1 MNTGLAI
8 ILTAY
13 LIGYFMSY
21 GILLSQ
27 EDDPIT
33 FDTLVGFFV
42 MSFLSWVIVGIYL
55 GDLTHK
61 STLKT
66 GEDEKG

>member
-13 LIGYFMSY
+13 LIWYFMSY

-27 EDDPIT
+27 EDETIT
-33 FDTLVGFFV
+33 FDTLVGFFI
-42 MSFLSWVIVGIYL
+42 MSFLSWIIVGVYL
-55 GDLTHK
+55 GDLTPK
-61 STLKT
+61 KEINESAK
-66 GEDEKG
+66 K

>member
-27 EDDPIT
+27 EDDSIT
-33 FDTLVGFFV
+33 FDTLVGFFI

-55 GDLTHK
+55 GDLTPK
-61 STLKT
+61 STPKT
-66 GEDEKG
+66 GEE

>member
-33 FDTLVGFFV
+33 FDTLVGFFI

-55 GDLTHK
+55 GDLTPK
-61 STLKT
+61 STPKT
-66 GEDEKG
+66 SEDEKS

>member
-27 EDDPIT
+27 EDDSIT
-33 FDTLVGFFV
+33 FDTLVGFFI

-55 GDLTHK
+55 GDLTPK
-61 STLKT
+61 STPKT
-66 GEDEKG
+66 SEDDR

>member
-33 FDTLVGFFV
+33 FDTLVGFFFI
-42 MSFLSWVIVGIYL
+42 SLPSWVIVGIYL
-55 GDLTHK
+55 GGLTPKKEINEHA
-61 STLKT
+61 
-66 GEDEKG
+66 EK